1 MSSNVS
7 AKKKLAQHLLE
18 GILEK
23 IQELNEQIG
32 GLEESRNSESKSTA
46 GDKHE
51 VGRAMMQTELD
62 NLSKRLAELK
72 ERANSLKNLSLEKST
87 EVQNGSLIET
97 TSGVYFM
104 ALGLGKVEME
114 GETYFVTSPVSP
126 VGQALLGKKTGET
139 VQFRNQ
145 KITITNLS

>member
-1 MSSNVS
+1 MLNSTK
-7 AKKKLAQHLLE
+7 AKLAQHLKE

-23 IQELNEQIG
+23 IQELSGQIN

-51 VGRAMMQTELD
+51 VGRAMAQTELD
-62 NLSKRLAELK
+62 NLSKRLIELK
-72 ERANSLKNLSLEKST
+72 EQANSLKNVPLEKSAF
-87 EVQNGSLIET
+87 VQTGSLVET

-104 ALGLGKVEME
+104 AMGIGKVEME
-114 GETYFVTSPVSP
+114 GKIYFVISPASP
-126 VGQALLGKKTGET
+126 IGQVLLGKKTGDN

-145 KITITNLS
+145 VITIINLS

>member
-62 NLSKRLAELK
+62 NLSKRLVELK
-72 ERANSLKNLSLEKST
+72 EQANSLKNLPLEKS
-87 EVQNGSLIET
+87 ELVQTGSLIET
-97 TSGVYFM
+97 SSGVYFM
-104 ALGLGKVEME
+104 AMGFGKVELDGQM
-114 GETYFVTSPVSP
+114 YFVISPASP
-126 VGQALLGKKTGET
+126 VGQVMLGKREGET
-139 VQFRNQ
+139 FHFRNNEV
-145 KITITNLS
+145 KISKIA